1 MKIHDVIR
9 TRRQTMG
16 LTQEGLAD
24 RLGGRAPAVNKW
36 EKGLNY
42 PDITLLPSLARTL
55 GVDLNTLLSFQEDLT
70 QEEIGLFLNR
80 VYETAQGEALAA
92 AFDLARSK
100 LREFPNSDLLA
111 FSLAGLLEGILTLLP
126 GGTEG
131 ERQTWQEEIDALYER
146 CVSSADARVCE
157 AATYTVASKCIS
169 RGELDRAQTLLDRLS
184 DTHMDKRTLT
194 ASLRRKEGKI
204 EEAWTI
210 LERDLFDRAHA
221 IQTTLLHMIELAIEE
236 GDKEAAHHF
245 SDTAEA
251 EGRVMGLTDYAVLSA
266 PLQLAMAER
275 NGPRALELL
284 ERLLHSLTVPWDLS
298 ESSLYR
304 HLPTKNETGE
314 AQSMLLKPLLD
325 QLDLDPEAQ
334 FLKGVPG
341 YQELVEQYQTW
352 KG

>member
-1 MKIHDVIR
+1 M
-9 TRRQTMG
+9 
-16 LTQEGLAD
+16 
-24 RLGGRAPAVNKW
+24 
-36 EKGLNY
+36 
-42 PDITLLPSLARTL
+42 
-55 GVDLNTLLSFQEDLT
+55 
-70 QEEIGLFLNR
+70 
-80 VYETAQGEALAA
+80 
-92 AFDLARSK
+92 
-100 LREFPNSDLLA
+100 
-111 FSLAGLLEGILTLLP
+111 TLLP

-341 YQELVEQYQTW
+341 YQALVEPYQTW
-352 KG
+352 TGKRRGAAIGRPLFICLSQLTDLGPQLFLVFVQHPNRL

>member
-24 RLGGRAPAVNKW
+24 RLGVSAPAVNKW

-80 VYETAQGEALAA
+80 VYETAQGEALAV

-100 LREFPNSDLLA
+100 LR
-111 FSLAGLLEGILTLLP
+111 EGILTLLP

-131 ERQTWQEEIDALYER
+131 ERQTWQEEIDDLYER

-169 RGELDRAQTLLDRLS
+169 RGELDRAQTLLDQLS